1 MRVEEKSIIITELIW
16 SVCSVDGLNTEI
28 YWLEPKTKICYTT
41 GRTGCAEV
49 RVHKFWSSFMTNYNY
64 ERQLQLI
71 KIALQCTLAHIFNL
85 CLKIIKCFFLNYK
98 A

>member
-1 MRVEEKSIIITELIW
+1 MRLEEKSIIKQNW
-16 SVCSVDGLNTEI
+16 SDLYVP
-28 YWLEPKTKICYTT
+28 YKTKICHTM
-41 GRTGCAEV
+41 GKTGCAKI

-85 CLKIIKCFFLNYK
+85 CLKIIKCFFPNYK